1 MSIAVSLA
9 PLFPRKAGGLPTPP
23 TRRHSACMATKSR
36 AEPAALG
43 VLFELMTGVNGHD
56 GDATRPSPLEDTA
69 KLFDETVVDPRGFA
83 DFIEQ
88 SRELVRPDGG
98 PPRWLS
104 PLDCGGSRHAE
115 CPPLFF
121 LPGIDGVG
129 LGLVRHHQRLGKIF
143 DVWCLHI
150 PVKDRTSFE
159 GLVNYVESTVRSKHS
174 WKPNT
179 PIYLVGESL
188 GACIAL
194 AVAARNPQIDFVLI
208 LANPA
213 TSFSGSQLQYLL
225 NTLDF
230 VPEPLHVVIPFLL
243 DCFTGKTMRMSSTF
257 AEDKFSV
264 QQIVSSLAESQ
275 TRMLVSLSFLAD
287 ILPKDT
293 LLWKLKVLKSA
304 SSYVNSRLH
313 SVKAQTLLLASGMDE
328 LFPSGEEAKRLCKIL
343 PNSRVRHFNN
353 SSHRLFLEGTL
364 DLVTVIKGSNYYR
377 RSWNKDYVSDYLP
390 PTPYEFQKMSDEY
403 KWITMATCPVM
414 LSTLVSG
421 QIVKGLTGIPSDGP
435 VLFVGNHMLMGY
447 ELGPLVISFLR
458 ERNIHLRGI
467 AHPFIFN
474 RDTELLM
481 FDSSSFDTMRIMG
494 AVPVSGTT
502 LYKLLSRKSYILLYP
517 GGAREAL
524 HKKGE
529 QYKLFWP
536 AQAEFVRMASR
547 FGATIVPFGVVG
559 EDDIL
564 EMLLDY
570 NDLVKIP
577 FYELLDR
584 RINQKAVRLRA
595 NVVEEVGNQELHLPG
610 LLPKI
615 PGRFYYLF
623 GKPIPTRE
631 LCQDRKKAQE
641 MYLHVKSEVKAAL
654 LI

>member
-1 MSIAVSLA
+1 
-9 PLFPRKAGGLPTPP
+9 
-23 TRRHSACMATKSR
+23 MATKSR

-56 GDATRPSPLEDTA
+56 GDATRPSPLEDNA

-159 GLVNYVESTVRSKHS
+159 GLVNYVESTVQSKHS

-390 PTPYEFQKMSDEY
+390 PTLYEFQKISDEY

-414 LSTLVSG
+414 LSTNYFI
-421 QIVKGLTGIPSDGP
+421 QAFIKK
-435 VLFVGNHMLMGY
+435 
-447 ELGPLVISFLR
+447 VIY
-458 ERNIHLRGI
+458 
-467 AHPFIFN
+467 P
-474 RDTELLM
+474 
-481 FDSSSFDTMRIMG
+481 
-494 AVPVSGTT
+494 T
-502 LYKLLSRKSYILLYP
+502 LSW
-517 GGAREAL
+517 GAREAL

-623 GKPIPTRE
+623 GKPIPTRGNEE

-641 MYLHVKSEVKAAL
+641 MYLHVKSEVESCIAYLKEKREQDPYRNIMPRL
-654 LI
+654 LYQVQQGFTGEVPTFEL